1 MNKINWTGNPFV
13 DTGLCVMIAYA
24 RKQGK
29 KVSSIH
35 DLTPTVIREIVGEG
49 NQLAEA
55 NRRMS
60 AYTMVFGSNSP
71 LVHQGTNPKFQLQS
85 HLSKITNAKAGIQEL
100 ETELKQET
108 KEKKRQQIVRKIEK
122 QKDALKQLEKKSAV
136 KKDRAQQGFDRGLL
150 EYKILLQTL
159 AEDVETGAFSL
170 PHLCECSGFLPATDA
185 LKVASQRVRG
195 LAAKHLANEK
205 TGKKSPYEKMSQR
218 EDFEIGRDWFP
229 LAGSIGNDAQAL
241 PAASRPPF
249 LSALALLAVHFLPL
263 GALTRGR
270 SLICFQSNDVAIQE
284 EPLFQLLTERI
295 FETAY
300 GKWETTSSGKIR
312 TADASDAATQ
322 LAEFLLDLFDL
333 LQKRKSLKIENRLP
347 DYVNLTVWQ
356 FSNDGRDPRCEITE
370 IPNPALQFL
379 WEANQRHRD
388 DITKYLKSE
397 KEFQSDNRL
406 LDCIQRNGEYFS
418 FYPHTFTNKKTKEKI
433 SIPPA
438 GKELFSLYQQRL
450 LNRPVEMLQ
459 TAEWLA
465 EKLRQAGSDGQD
477 SKRLQKLMKGLSDS
491 KKRFDIYV
499 KEIKGQLAVMAE
511 IGDLTLEEYSLLMR
525 PQSSPFRIEAED
537 LGNVLRLIWFYLN
550 HETTGATRPQ
560 INGDLNM
567 FTHPKIK
574 TFAKDLFDY
583 FTRQRKYTPEKV
595 KENILDRFKRKK
607 LTQLDVQQWFLSL
620 AETKSGYSNE
630 DWDNLCR
637 DENGANNT
645 FEVMFQLRLEL
656 ANLYREYASGAV
668 QR

>member
-24 RKQGK
+24 KKKGK
-29 KVSSIH
+29 AVNGIH
-35 DLTPTVIREIVGEG
+35 DLTPTIIREIVGEG
-49 NQLAEA
+49 DWLAEA

-71 LVHQGTNPKFQLQS
+71 LVHQGTNPQFQLQN
-85 HLSKITNAKAGIQEL
+85 HLSKIASAKAVIQEL
-100 ETELKQET
+100 EADLKQET
-108 KEKKRQQIVRKIEK
+108 KEKKKQQIARRIEK
-122 QKDALKQLEKKSAV
+122 QQDTLKQLEQKSAV
-136 KKDRAQQGFDRGLL
+136 KKARAYHGFDRGIL
-150 EYKILLQTL
+150 EYKILLKTL
-159 AEDVETGAFSL
+159 AEEVETGAFSL

-185 LKVASQRVRG
+185 LRVASQRVRE
-195 LAAKHLANEK
+195 LASKHLANEK
-205 TGKKSPYEKMSQR
+205 TGKESPYEKMSQR

-229 LAGSIGNDAQAL
+229 LAGSMGNDAQAL
-241 PAASRPPF
+241 PAASRPPL

-270 SLICFQSNDVAIQE
+270 TLICFQSNDVAIRD

-312 TADASDAATQ
+312 TADARDAATQ
-322 LAEFLLDLFDL
+322 LAEFLLSLFDE
-333 LQKRKSLKIENRLP
+333 LQKRRFRKQDDRLP
-347 DYVNLTVWQ
+347 EYVNLLVWH

-379 WEANQRHRD
+379 WETNQKYRD
-388 DITKYLKSE
+388 EILKYLKSE
-397 KEFQSDNRL
+397 KDSKSEYRL
-406 LDCIQRNGEYFS
+406 LDCIERKSEYLS
-418 FYPHTFTNKKTKEKI
+418 FYPQTFTDKTTKKKI

-438 GKELFSLYQQRL
+438 SKELFGLYQQRIL
-450 LNRPVEMLQ
+450 GRSVQMLQ
-459 TAEWLA
+459 AAEWLA
-465 EKLRQAGSDGQD
+465 EKLRRAFSDTQD
-477 SKRLQKLMKGLSDS
+477 PKRFPKFMKDLSDT
-491 KKRFDIYV
+491 KKHFDVYR
-499 KEIKGQLAVMAE
+499 KAIKSYLAIMAE
-511 IGDLTLEEYSLLMR
+511 TGDLTLEEYSVLMR
-525 PQSSPFRIEAED
+525 PRSNPLQVENLSNA
-537 LGNVLRLIWFYLN
+537 LRLIWFYLN
-550 HETTGATRPQ
+550 HDTTSAVRPQ

-583 FTRQRKYTPEKV
+583 FTQQRKYTPEKL

-607 LTQLDVQQWFLSL
+607 LTVWDAQQWFLSL

-656 ANLYREYASGAV
+656 ANLYREYASRAA